1 MQSSKQTLSEQQL
14 RDLLIEL
21 PEWALEDGKLV
32 RNWTLPTFVEAIAFV
47 NRVAQIAEE
56 AQHHPDI
63 DIRYNLVKL
72 ALVSHDA
79 GGITARDARMAR
91 QLSAAFPTAP
101 A

>member
-1 MQSSKQTLSEQQL
+1 MQTGKQTLSEQEL
-14 RDLLIEL
+14 RDLTDEL

-32 RNWTLPTFVEAIAFV
+32 RIWTLPNFVDAIALV
-47 NRVAQIAEE
+47 NRVAQLAEE

-63 DIRYNLVKL
+63 DIRYNRVKL

-79 GGITARDARMAR
+79 GGITASDARMAR
-91 QLSAAFPTAP
+91 QLSASFPTTP